1 MMFGSLI
8 GGLMTSFADPS
19 LEEMTQFSID
29 LVQQAGKEALKYY
42 GKGRSRAVFDQS
54 LVTEAELR
62 LSGFFLEQLKHRFP
76 DHQAFSSSHV
86 GKEYSH
92 GEKRHLWIFDPI
104 DGVDNFQAGIPIWG
118 MSLSLLEN
126 FWPVLGVFYMPATG
140 DLFHAQAEK
149 SAFWGEK
156 KINVNT
162 KENVDDES
170 LLLTFSRFHQHYN
183 CKFPGKIRDL
193 GCTAAHICYVAKGR
207 ADAAVIANESYQDL
221 AAARVIIEA
230 AGGKISKM
238 DGGSFHLNDYIDGG
252 RIPEHLLVASPENLE
267 QVLVYLKHNSL

>member
-1 MMFGSLI
+1 
-8 GGLMTSFADPS
+8 MTKQNSTS
-19 LEEMTQFSID
+19 LEEMNSFSLD
-29 LVQQAGKEALKYY
+29 LVRQAGKEALNYY
-42 GKGRSRAVFDQS
+42 GKGRSKNVFDQS

-62 LSGFFLEQLKHRFP
+62 LSKFFQEQLNQRFP
-76 DHQAFSSSHV
+76 DHQVLSSSSRI

-92 GEKRHLWIFDPI
+92 DKKRYLWIFDPI

-118 MSLSLLEN
+118 MSLSLLDN
-126 FWPVLGVFYMPATG
+126 FWPILGVFHMPATG
-140 DLFHAQAEK
+140 DLFHAQADK
-149 SAFWGEK
+149 STFWGDQ

-170 LLLTFSRFHQHYN
+170 LLLTFSRFHQQYN

-221 AAARVIIEA
+221 AATRVIIEA

-238 DGGSFHLNDYIDGG
+238 DGSDFHLNEYINSG
-252 RIPEHLLVASPENLE
+252 RIPEHLLVASPGNLK
-267 QVLVYLKHNSL
+267 QVLAYLQRN

>member
-1 MMFGSLI
+1 MAKSNS
-8 GGLMTSFADPS
+8 TS
-19 LEEMTQFSID
+19 LEEMNSFSLD
-29 LVQQAGKEALKYY
+29 LVRQAGVEALQYY
-42 GKGRSRAVFDQS
+42 GKGRSKTVFDQS

-62 LSGFFLEQLKHRFP
+62 LSNFFQEQLNQRFP
-76 DHQAFSSSHV
+76 DHQVLSSSSHI

-92 GEKRHLWIFDPI
+92 DKKRYLWIFDPI

-118 MSLSLLEN
+118 MSLSLLDN
-126 FWPVLGVFYMPATG
+126 FWPILGVFHMPATG
-140 DLFHAQAEK
+140 DLFHAQADNG
-149 SAFWGEK
+149 SFWGSK
-156 KINVNT
+156 KISVNT

-207 ADAAVIANESYQDL
+207 ADAAIIANESYQDL
-221 AAARVIIEA
+221 AATRVIIEA

-238 DGGSFHLNDYIDGG
+238 DGSDFHLNEHINGG
-252 RIPEHLLVASPENLE
+252 RIPEHLLVASPGNMK
-267 QVLVYLKHNSL
+267 QVLAHLKRN